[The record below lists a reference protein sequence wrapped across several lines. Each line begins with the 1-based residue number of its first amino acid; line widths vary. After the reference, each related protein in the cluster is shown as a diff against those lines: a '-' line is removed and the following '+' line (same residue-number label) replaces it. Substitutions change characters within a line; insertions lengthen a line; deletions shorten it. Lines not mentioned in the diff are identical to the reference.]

1 MLDRKWIIIKDV
13 VFTALA
19 IWILSR
25 GSFWAILIGALALA
39 WYGRDLYVQI
49 SAIVAEKKAKE
60 VKTEKPQ
67 RPADGGKI
75 TLSHDAKE
83 VDYTKE

>member
-1 MLDRKWIIIKDV
+1 MLDRKWIIVKDA
-13 VFTALA
+13 VFTVLA

-49 SAIVAEKKAKE
+49 SAIRAEKKAAEPK
-60 VKTEKPQ
+60 KEKPRQ
-67 RPADGGKI
+67 TDGGKI
-75 TLSHDAKE
+75 TLSNDAKE

>member
-1 MLDRKWIIIKDV
+1 MLDRKWIIVKDA

-49 SAIVAEKKAKE
+49 SAIRAEKKAAE
-60 VKTEKPQ
+60 PKTEKPRQ
-67 RPADGGKI
+67 ADGGKI
-75 TLSHDAKE
+75 TVSHDAKE

>member
-1 MLDRKWIIIKDV
+1 MLDRKWIIVKDA

-49 SAIVAEKKAKE
+49 SAILAEKKAAEPKM
-60 VKTEKPQ
+60 EKPTQ
-67 RPADGGKI
+67 SDGGKI
-75 TLSHDAKE
+75 TVSHDAKE